1 MARTIRIH
9 GTGGPEVLKIDEID
23 VPAPSMGE
31 VQYDVKA
38 IGLNRAEAMFRSG
51 KYFFMPEN
59 PSKIGYEASGIVTA
73 VGPDVKDIKPG
84 DKISVAP
91 IPDMGKYGVYGE
103 KVIVPAYCVIKN
115 PSNVS
120 FEEGAACWMQYLT
133 AYGALFDIA
142 HVSKDDYV
150 IITAASSSVGL
161 AAIQLCNLIGATPI
175 AVTRT
180 QEKVEALKKAGAK
193 YVITLEEDLPKK
205 VMEITQGKGARI
217 AFDPIGGKGVLAI
230 AKAMSDKGIIFE
242 YGALSPDHTPFP
254 LGLAMAKNLTMRGYT
269 LFEVISIPEKFERAK
284 KLILHG
290 LSSGKLKPIIAKTF
304 KFDDMVEA
312 HRYLES
318 NQQFGKIVVTI

>member
-23 VPAPSMGE
+23 VPAPSTGE
-31 VQYDVKA
+31 VQYEVKA

-51 KYFFMPEN
+51 KYFFMPAN

-73 VGPDVKDIKPG
+73 IGPDVKDIKPG

-103 KVIVPAYCVIKN
+103 KVVVPAYCVIKN
-115 PSNVS
+115 PSNLS
-120 FEEGAACWMQYLT
+120 FEEGAASWMQYLT

-142 HVSKDDYV
+142 HITKDDFV

-161 AAIQLCNLIGATPI
+161 AAIQLCNLVGATPL

-193 YVITLEEDLPKK
+193 HVITLEEDLAKR
-205 VMEITQGKGARI
+205 VLEITQGKGARI

-230 AKAMSDKGIIFE
+230 AKAMCEKGIIFE

-254 LGLAMAKNLTMRGYT
+254 LGLSMAKNLTMRGYT
-269 LFEVISIPEKFERAK
+269 LFDVISIPEKFEKAK
-284 KLILHG
+284 KLILEG
-290 LSSGKLKPIIAKTF
+290 LTSGKLKPIIAKTF
-304 KFDDMVEA
+304 KFEDMVEA

-318 NQQFGKIVVTI
+318 NQQFGKIVVTV